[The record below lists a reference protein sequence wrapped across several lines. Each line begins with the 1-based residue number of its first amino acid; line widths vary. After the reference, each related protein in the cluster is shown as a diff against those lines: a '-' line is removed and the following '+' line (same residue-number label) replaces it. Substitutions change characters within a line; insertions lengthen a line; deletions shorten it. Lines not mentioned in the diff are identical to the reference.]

1 MFLILYLF
9 PDDFRQTKYLKIYG
23 TDLRQIF
30 RVYRTMAVGWM
41 IDQKLAFDFL
51 RDVAWQTSFFHFS
64 AWV

>member
-1 MFLILYLF
+1 MFVILYLF

-30 RVYRTMAVGWM
+30 RVGKTMAVGWM
-41 IDQKLAFDFL
+41 IDQKLAFRFL
-51 RDVAWQTSFFHFS
+51 KGRCMANKFFHFS